1 MPDGSH
7 QQIAN
12 LRTDVL
18 GKIIGKAGVN
28 ITLIKQKSGANVS
41 VLKDAVPNTTGYTK
55 VIMVGASADVYLAT
69 QMIQEILVNGPSKL
83 SSLPEKPQS
92 GAPGYPQ
99 IAPPAAY
106 KAPSAQGAYP
116 NYADPAASQFGAQ
129 PQGQYTQ
136 PQYAAQPAPG
146 AQPQQQQQQQYGI
159 TQTTVVLN
167 TRIFHKKNCFTLNTQ
182 HFYEWFCMCSCKF
195 LCQLSPLTLFNSN
208 DVISWVCVFLC

>member
-41 VLKDAVPNTTGYTK
+41 VLKDAVPNTSGYTK
-55 VIMVGASADVYLAT
+55 VIMVGAAADVYLAT

-83 SSLPEKPQS
+83 SSLPDKPQS

-99 IAPPAAY
+99 IAQPAAY
-106 KAPSAQGAYP
+106 KAPPAAYP

-129 PQGQYTQ
+129 PQYVQ

-146 AQPQQQQQQQYGI
+146 AQQQYGI

-167 TRIFHKKNCFTLNTQ
+167 TWIF
-182 HFYEWFCMCSCKF
+182 Y
-195 LCQLSPLTLFNSN
+195 
-208 DVISWVCVFLC
+208 